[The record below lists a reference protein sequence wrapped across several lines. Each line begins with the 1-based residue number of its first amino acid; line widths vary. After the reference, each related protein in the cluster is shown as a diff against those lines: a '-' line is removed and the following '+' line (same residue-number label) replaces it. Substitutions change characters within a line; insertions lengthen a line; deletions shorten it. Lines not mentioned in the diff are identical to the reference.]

1 MFGNQQG
8 KQDRESTPDGKEFS
22 SSPLWLPLGALKGRN
37 NPISPA
43 LQVRD
48 ISFGDYFA
56 WSPQLPIS
64 VMPLKTKALTGGKPL
79 TIVCPWQNA
88 MIHPKFLSPLNPDT
102 DSPREDAKRLKTI
115 DWAYWKISSTPFLVD
130 GVSWSSLAGGALRS
144 TQAKSLIEPSDRIHV
159 GPSGGDGHRCYC
171 AGRQPV
177 GAMVAGNFGGYRRVG
192 TSGR

>member
-1 MFGNQQG
+1 MHGTIHLTLRRPTLITPYVWRPAGKAGQG
-8 KQDRESTPDGKEFS
+8 KHSRRKGILFFAPMAS
-22 SSPLWLPLGALKGRN
+22 SRGIEGPKY
-37 NPISPA
+37 PISPA

-56 WSPQLPIS
+56 WSPQLQIS

-115 DWAYWKISSTPFLVD
+115 DWVYWKISSTPFLVD

-144 TQAKSLIEPSDRIHV
+144 AQAVALW
-159 GPSGGDGHRCYC
+159 PSGLQSGWDP
-171 AGRQPV
+171 A
-177 GAMVAGNFGGYRRVG
+177 AKWWRR
-192 TSGR
+192 T